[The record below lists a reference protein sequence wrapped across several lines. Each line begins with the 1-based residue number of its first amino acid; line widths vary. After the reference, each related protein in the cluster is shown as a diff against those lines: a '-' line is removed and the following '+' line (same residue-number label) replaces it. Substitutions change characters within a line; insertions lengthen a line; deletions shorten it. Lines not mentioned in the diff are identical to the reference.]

1 MTSKLLRI
9 FAFLTLATC
18 VYAQPG
24 TMRLDYFHTGNSTQE
39 MFSADRI
46 VVEPLPWP
54 GNPAKLLDDTNL
66 GAYFFEVHD
75 KGDGHLL

>member
-1 MTSKLLRI
+1 MISKLLRVLV
-9 FAFLTLATC
+9 FLAVASC

-39 MFSADRI
+39 IFSVDRI
-46 VVEPLPWP
+46 VLEPLPWP

-66 GAYFFEVHD
+66 GAYFF
-75 KGDGHLL
+75 